1 MTESKYTDAGFC
13 ILLFL
18 AGLAVAGP
26 VQFSGSASGFGEYGW
41 VTGTGETLAEPRPE
55 LRFSLSPSV
64 SFWGFP
70 LSLDVD
76 LSTMESGLRQ
86 QLNKYRFFLH
96 PAQWAEGVMN
106 SSGFALSIKGIELGS
121 CNPSWSPYTLSGAPV
136 LGAAV
141 ELNPWYVYFAGAA
154 GRTQRAVAVSDTTE
168 GAYSRMLYSGK
179 FGFGKKEGTH
189 FYLTTLY
196 AGDDTIPPAGNWR
209 PNPNDT
215 TDTFE
220 VVRPQENY
228 VLGAEFNLDLAEGAF
243 RLESEVTGSEL
254 TRDKRLPVEKWD
266 WLPEWAANT
275 FKPRM
280 SSSIDFA
287 LKVRPSLNVL
297 DTKVYGR
304 LEFIGPGYQSLG
316 APGLRND
323 NMAVGGGIER
333 SFLDNAVSVSASY
346 ASEHDNLLAQA
357 VEDSFGRVVRV
368 LTLKSTTTRFT
379 NWEASLGLTFP
390 NLPYLQVGYY
400 PYTQSSDSLDSM
412 AVVESTKTTVGNV
425 VSVSAGHSFQTG
437 KLSHSPG
444 VSFSYNDVRGPV
456 SDSADNTSW
465 DAGLN
470 YGLGFEFPLSLS
482 ASCGLSRS
490 AAVGM
495 DPDQRVYFDVTPSY
509 TLFQKWTHSLSFGG
523 TFGTARRIDTR
534 YSSSFP
540 IWKICDAS
548 VSVID
553 AKYYGKGDEGDYNDL
568 RFTTQLSKS
577 W

>member
-1 MTESKYTDAGFC
+1 MRFV
-13 ILLFL
+13 LFPVLISL
-18 AGLAVAGP
+18 AAAGP
-26 VQFSGSASGFGEYGW
+26 VQFSGSASVYGEYGW
-41 VTGTGETLAEPRPE
+41 VTGSGDTLVEPRPE
-55 LRFSLSPSV
+55 LGFTLSPSV

-70 LSLDVD
+70 LSLDMD

-106 SSGFALSIKGIELGS
+106 SSGFALAIKGIELGS

-154 GRTQRAVAVSDTTE
+154 GRTQRAVAVSDTTD

-189 FYLTTLY
+189 FYLTALY

-266 WLPEWAANT
+266 WMPEWVANT

-280 SSSIDFA
+280 SSSVDYAF
-287 LKVRPSLNVL
+287 KVRPSLNVL

-316 APGLRND
+316 APGLRKD

-333 SFLDNAVSVSASY
+333 SFFDNAVMLSCAY
-346 ASEHDNLLAQA
+346 TTEHDNLLSAK
-357 VEDSFGRVVRV
+357 DSVGNV
-368 LTLKSTTTRFT
+368 LRLKSATTRFT
-379 NWEASLGLTFP
+379 NWEASLVLAFP

-400 PYTQSSDSLDSM
+400 PYVQSTDSLDSM
-412 AVVESTKTTVGNV
+412 AAVAPTRTSTGNV
-425 VSVSAGHSFQTG
+425 ISVGAGHSFQTG

-444 VSFSYNDVRGPV
+444 ISLSYSDLRGPV

-465 DAGLN
+465 DAGVN
-470 YGLGFEFPLSLS
+470 YGLGFESPLSLS
-482 ASCGLSRS
+482 ASCGYSKS
-490 AAVGM
+490 EAVM
-495 DPDQRVYFDVTPSY
+495 DTVPDNWLYFDVTPSY
-509 TLFQKWTHSLSFGG
+509 TLFERWTNSLSLGG
-523 TFGTARRIDTR
+523 TFGSGTRIDARLT
-534 YSSSFP
+534 SSFP

-568 RFTTQLSKS
+568 RLTAQLSKS

>member
-1 MTESKYTDAGFC
+1 MRFV
-13 ILLFL
+13 LFPVLISL
-18 AGLAVAGP
+18 AAAGP
-26 VQFSGSASGFGEYGW
+26 VQFSGSASVYGEYGW
-41 VTGTGETLAEPRPE
+41 VTGSGDTLVEPRPE
-55 LRFSLSPSV
+55 LGFTLSPSV

-70 LSLDVD
+70 LSLDMD

-106 SSGFALSIKGIELGS
+106 SSGFALAIKGIELGS
-121 CNPSWSPYTLSGAPV
+121 CNPSWSPYTLSGTPV

-154 GRTQRAVAVSDTTE
+154 GRTQRAVAVSDTTD

-189 FYLTTLY
+189 FYLTALY

-266 WLPEWAANT
+266 WMPEWVANT

-280 SSSIDFA
+280 SSSVDYAF
-287 LKVRPSLNVL
+287 KVRPSLNVL

-316 APGLRND
+316 APGLRKD

-333 SFLDNAVSVSASY
+333 SFFDNAVMLSCAY
-346 ASEHDNLLAQA
+346 TTEHDNLLSAK
-357 VEDSFGRVVRV
+357 DSVGNV
-368 LTLKSTTTRFT
+368 LRLKSATTRFT
-379 NWEASLGLTFP
+379 NWEASLVLAFP

-400 PYTQSSDSLDSM
+400 PYVQSTDSLDSM
-412 AVVESTKTTVGNV
+412 AAVAPTRTSTGNV
-425 VSVSAGHSFQTG
+425 ISVGAGHSFQTG

-444 VSFSYNDVRGPV
+444 ISLSYSDLRGPV

-465 DAGLN
+465 DAGVN
-470 YGLGFEFPLSLS
+470 YGLGFESPLSLS
-482 ASCGLSRS
+482 ASCGYSKS
-490 AAVGM
+490 EAVM
-495 DPDQRVYFDVTPSY
+495 DTVPDNWLYFDVTPSY
-509 TLFQKWTHSLSFGG
+509 TLFERWTNSLSLGG
-523 TFGTARRIDTR
+523 TFGSGTRIDARLT
-534 YSSSFP
+534 SSFP

-568 RFTTQLSKS
+568 RLTAQLSKS